1 MRTDASSFMLHA
13 AHHACMKFSDAQQGQ
28 SLLETLFVLLILAV
42 LCGVAISGWQTL
54 QTAFHLQSSAEAL
67 YNAIQTTRTQALRLE
82 KRDTLCAAA
91 PVPEVVK
98 AERTSQSI
106 RCHLASD
113 GLTTNAWRQGWL
125 MFEDGNSNGVWDDGE
140 IKLLEQLPLP
150 RVVSVKGN
158 LKVSHFV
165 SYGANGR
172 SLSLSGAFQA
182 GTLTVCER
190 ASQNAM
196 GWLVVVNAIG
206 RPRLEKN
213 VVADCPD

>member
-1 MRTDASSFMLHA
+1 MRADASSLIFYGT
-13 AHHACMKFSDAQQGQ
+13 HHALMKLFNPQKGQ

-42 LCGVAISGWQTL
+42 LCGVAVSGWQSL

-82 KRDTLCAAA
+82 KRVTLCAAA
-91 PVPEVVK
+91 PALEAVNPV
-98 AERTSQSI
+98 RTSQFI
-106 RCHLASD
+106 RCHLLSD
-113 GLTTNAWRQGWL
+113 GPTTSAWRQGWL
-125 MFEDGNSNGVWDDGE
+125 MFEDNNSNGLWDVGE
-140 IKLLEQLPLP
+140 VKLQEQAPLP
-150 RVVSVKGN
+150 WVVAAKGN
-158 LKVSHFV
+158 SKVSHFV

-206 RPRLEKN
+206 RPRLEKS